1 MGTGKHCW
9 YSSFWNS
16 QFFDCEE
23 APVEKSL
30 RNNFSQRGSHYA
42 AAVLTWL
49 DKYKHKYKFKQN
61 WQIPKHTC
69 GSHRFSC
76 SVSFLFAFCIK
87 VWFCRM
93 LVYRLHQLASSDK
106 TAFRRFWRHT
116 IKTGETN
123 HQQQKRKEIFLLKQT
138 KKKVGS
144 LGCRYQAV
152 NVWNVAEGR
161 PTIWEKSISL
171 QFHRNDSVLT
181 LLLKF
186 IEMIPTN
193 SSQSAVRPFLLKWGD
208 ILKPACPKSFA
219 RNSEIFFPKKI
230 EV

>member
-1 MGTGKHCW
+1 MRFPPLQLLCKF
-9 YSSFWNS
+9 SFCILHQSVVLSDAGLPPPSTCLKWQNCLS
-16 QFFDCEE
+16 
-23 APVEKSL
+23 
-30 RNNFSQRGSHYA
+30 
-42 AAVLTWL
+42 AVLTT
-49 DKYKHKYKFKQN
+49 HNQN
-61 WQIPKHTC
+61 RRNK
-69 GSHRFSC
+69 
-76 SVSFLFAFCIK
+76 
-87 VWFCRM
+87 
-93 LVYRLHQLASSDK
+93 SS
-106 TAFRRFWRHT
+106 TA
-116 IKTGETN
+116 KKG
-123 HQQQKRKEIFLLKQT
+123 KEIFLLKQT

-230 EV
+230 EE